1 MTDQKTFNGKYL
13 IESTKVSNIYLSSG
27 TNEFWS
33 GNKRKVATALNN
45 TNSTWLLIYTG
56 LDALD
61 DASKL
66 YTIQN
71 SQNEY
76 LSYDQSNDYVFT
88 SPINDKSLL
97 LEDFSNLWRLTT
109 SQDPNTV
116 IIKNAE
122 NNQLLYLNDDNQT
135 VDLNFYS
142 SSDSNRLIWRLSSTF

>member
-1 MTDQKTFNGKYL
+1 MTNQKAFNGKYL

-33 GNKRKVATALNN
+33 GNKRKVNTGLNN
-45 TNSTWLLIYTG
+45 TNSTWVLLYTG

-97 LEDFSNLWRLTT
+97 LEDFSKLWRLTT
-109 SQDPNTV
+109 SQDTNTV
-116 IIKNAE
+116 IIKNAQ
-122 NNQLLYLNDDNQT
+122 NNRLLYLNDDNQSI
-135 VDLNFYS
+135 DLNSYS
-142 SSDSNRLIWRLSSTF
+142 SSDSNRFIWRLLIN